1 MPLEYEECSDDEF
14 IGSAEDEI
22 EVEAAADTGA
32 VAHCS
37 APKHLPG
44 SISVVQSK
52 DGRVRNF
59 VGAGGEGIK
68 RYGEA
73 QVVLE
78 QENGNLVN
86 TTVQVAEVC
95 RSLHSVSQICDAKH
109 EMLFTDREGV
119 VVPAGTFAKLL
130 ATAKIITRYPRKGGL
145 YVAKMKARNPAAEKT
160 SGFRRQGMGR

>member
-14 IGSAEDEI
+14 IGSAEDEV

-32 VAHCS
+32 VDHCS
-37 APKHLPG
+37 SPKDLPG

-59 VGAGGEGIK
+59 IGAGGEGIK

-78 QENGNLVN
+78 QENGNLID

-95 RSLHSVSQICDAKH
+95 RSLHSVSKICGAKH
-109 EMLFTDREGV
+109 GMLFTDTEGE
-119 VVPAGTFAKLL
+119 VVPAGTLSKFSAS
-130 ATAKIITRYPRKGGL
+130 T
-145 YVAKMKARNPAAEKT
+145 
-160 SGFRRQGMGR
+160 Q